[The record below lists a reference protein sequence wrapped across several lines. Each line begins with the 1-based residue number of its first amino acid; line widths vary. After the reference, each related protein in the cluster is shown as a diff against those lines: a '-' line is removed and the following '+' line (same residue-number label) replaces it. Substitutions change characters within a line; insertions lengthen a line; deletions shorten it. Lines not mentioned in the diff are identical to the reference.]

1 MKQVTQRLNVWGL
14 MIAILFVNTLGL
26 YEFSKVTYHWL
37 GTAPLT
43 YWQCMYLLLAFRM
56 VVLLPFK
63 DRYRLHDDWVKLK
76 STPKAERLSKEEGA
90 LLLKLCI
97 SVVAVLVY
105 YLVKSIAIA

>member
-1 MKQVTQRLNVWGL
+1 
-14 MIAILFVNTLGL
+14 
-26 YEFSKVTYHWL
+26 
-37 GTAPLT
+37 
-43 YWQCMYLLLAFRM
+43 
-56 VVLLPFK
+56 LLPFK